1 MKSFKILLLIVVLAG
16 AGGGLAWWW
25 RHQELFP
32 STDDAYVGA
41 NVLTLAARVG
51 GRVGEVEVQEHQHV
65 RKGQVLLRLQD
76 DILRAELGAAQAAFE
91 QAAQSAGAGAAQVAA
106 AEAQL
111 AQAEAALDQAQTA
124 FDRAET
130 LHARGDLAQAALDNA
145 RTARDGAQ
153 AARDAAAAALKAAQ
167 DQLGAQG
174 TENAAVRAAMARLEQ
189 ARIALDDAVLRSPV
203 TGWVANLSL
212 RPGAMVS
219 AGQPLFSIVEDGEW
233 WVDANFKETDIA
245 RLRPGQKASVT
256 IDMYPGMKLTGRVD
270 SIGAGSGAVFSL
282 LPPQNATGNW
292 VKVTQRFPVR
302 IALDAGSGDATMP
315 LRVGSSS
322 TVTVDTTAAPAP

>member
-1 MKSFKILLLIVVLAG
+1 MKSFKILVLIAVLAG
-16 AGGGLAWWW
+16 AAGGLALWW
-25 RHQELFP
+25 RHQALHP

-41 NVLTLAARVG
+41 NVLTVAARVG
-51 GRVGEVEVQEHQHV
+51 GRVAAVEVQEHELVH
-65 RKGQVLLRLQD
+65 RGQVLLRLQD

-91 QAAQSAGAGAAQVAA
+91 QAAQTAGAGAAQVAA

-111 AQAEAALDQAQTA
+111 AQANAVLEQAQTA
-124 FDRAET
+124 FDRAEA
-130 LHARGDLAQAALDNA
+130 LYSRGDLAQAALDNA
-145 RTARDGAQ
+145 RTTRDGAL

-203 TGWVANLSL
+203 NGWVANLSL
-212 RPGAMVS
+212 RPGAMVA
-219 AGQPLFSIVEDGEW
+219 AGQPLFSIIEDGDW

-245 RLRPGQKASVT
+245 RLRPGQPATVT
-256 IDMYPGMKLTGRVD
+256 IDMYPGMVLKGRVE

-302 IALDAGSGDATMP
+302 IALEAGSGDAAMP
-315 LRVGSSS
+315 LRVGASS
-322 TVTVDTTAAPAP
+322 TVTVDTTATPAP

>member
-1 MKSFKILLLIVVLAG
+1 
-16 AGGGLAWWW
+16 
-25 RHQELFP
+25 
-32 STDDAYVGA
+32 VGA
-41 NVLTLAARVG
+41 NVLTVASRVG
-51 GRVGEVEVQEHQHV
+51 GRIAEVAVQEHQHV
-65 RKGQVLLRLQD
+65 RKGQVLLRVQD

-91 QAAQSAGAGAAQVAA
+91 QAAQTAGAGAAQVAA
-106 AEAQL
+106 AAAQL
-111 AQAEAALDQAQTA
+111 AQAEAALEQAQTA
-124 FDRAET
+124 FDRAEA

-153 AARDAAAAALKAAQ
+153 AARDAAAAVLKAAQ
-167 DQLGAQG
+167 DQLGAEG

-189 ARIALDDAVLRSPV
+189 ARIALDDAVLRSPD

-212 RPGAMVS
+212 RPGAMIA
-219 AGQPLFSIVEDGEW
+219 AGQPLFAIVEDGAW

-245 RLRPGQKASVT
+245 RLRPGQPARVT
-256 IDMYPGMKLTGRVD
+256 IDMYPGLTLSGRVE

-282 LPPQNATGNW
+282 LPPQNAMGNR

-302 IALDAGSGDATMP
+302 IALDTGSGDAAMP
-315 LRVGSSS
+315 LRVGASS